1 MYRLK
6 TYKPVAVAEH
16 DALGEPFMGGAGVL
30 VTWEPTWE
38 PKSTFEKLFP
48 TVGAELI
55 ANYLR
60 EKERAAVAA
69 ATMAAAWPPPDV
81 STEERLAQQGL
92 VAPPRPAWQLT
103 RPDALSNIT
112 LDTMPVHPELD
123 VEAPVGTDAPFVRI
137 EHPAPHATR
146 SLAHIHDRTG
156 RWLGTMTCERLAH
169 LRDRFTAARAGRAHV
184 FQELQAGTFE
194 EELVGTAPSERTH

>member
-1 MYRLK
+1 MAMYRLK

-112 LDTMPVHPELD
+112 LDTMPVKVKVKVGKSLHRLNF
-123 VEAPVGTDAPFVRI
+123 PVLTSSFRPLFDLPDAPSAVPPTSS
-137 EHPAPHATR
+137 EWVP
-146 SLAHIHDRTG
+146 G
-156 RWLGTMTCERLAH
+156 RPVPKPW
-169 LRDRFTAARAGRAHV
+169 RF
-184 FQELQAGTFE
+184 
-194 EELVGTAPSERTH
+194 